1 MGLYDIIKPLIDNIV
16 SQSKLLLE
24 NIEEGN
30 FEQDLYEKA
39 KDIASSCL
47 SIASHTSSFIDNIS
61 EESLNKIQFQI
72 TFVKEYEENLRR
84 SIIEMVNCS
93 KLFFSSRLSFTNNN
107 NLSNSLKQVLN
118 NSKKLIEASKSIY
131 IYLYHIV

>member
-1 MGLYDIIKPLIDNIV
+1 MGLYEIIHPLITNII

-39 KDIASSCL
+39 KNIASSCL
-47 SIASHTSSFIDNIS
+47 SIASSTSSFIDSIS
-61 EESLNKIQFQI
+61 EDSLYKVQFQI

-107 NLSNSLKQVLN
+107 NLSNSLKQVL
-118 NSKKLIEASKSIY
+118 SHSQKLIEASKSK
-131 IYLYHIV
+131 